1 MMKRE
6 KRTILELCRFADA
19 DPDVLSGL
27 MDGALDYP
35 YILGQ
40 LLYNRMGGAAYY
52 TLKHT
57 GLMPRVNR
65 EFRNTLEAVFE
76 QNVLRTNSYRILLGR
91 MGTMLRDAAFP
102 YALLKGALLASRYP
116 VGLRTSNDLDILVE
130 ARDIPALSSLLREH
144 GFVQGYLRA
153 GEFRPATRRDI
164 ILSRM
169 NRGETVP
176 FVMKAD
182 LPGLPYW
189 EIDVNFS
196 LDYQARET
204 GAVARLLERRQ
215 ARIPAGETPLYTL
228 DPADFLLHLCA
239 HLYKEASIYSWVD
252 MGRDLSLY
260 KFSDLYLLLREDLD
274 EELEL
279 DILERA
285 KACGLEGA
293 CAFSFYHTRELF
305 SLDNPVLDDLLNRL
319 KPWDMDRLGEIVRP
333 EDGRIFRH
341 DMAFEDW
348 LFCSCR
354 KERLYETATATA

>member
-1 MMKRE
+1 MKRE
-6 KRTILELCRFADA
+6 NRTILELCRFADA
-19 DPDVLSGL
+19 DPDILCDL
-27 MDGALDYP
+27 MDGSLDYP

-40 LLYNRMGGAAYY
+40 LLYNRMGGAAYH
-52 TLKHT
+52 TLKNT
-57 GLMPRVNR
+57 GLLPRVNR

-76 QNVLRTNSYRILLGR
+76 QNRLRTNSYRRLLER

-102 YALLKGALLASRYP
+102 YALLKGALLVGRYP

-130 ARDIPALSSLLREH
+130 ARDIPALSALLREH

-153 GEFRPATRRDI
+153 GEFHPATRLEI
-164 ILSRM
+164 ISSRM

-176 FVMKAD
+176 FVQKVD

-189 EIDVNFS
+189 EIDINFS

-204 GAVARLLERRQ
+204 GAVGRLLERRQ
-215 ARIPAGETPLYTL
+215 AQIPVGETPLYTL

-239 HLYKEASIYSWVD
+239 HLYKEASIYNWVE

-260 KFSDLYLLLREDLD
+260 KFSDLYLLLRDDLD
-274 EELEL
+274 AGLAQ
-279 DILERA
+279 DVAARA
-285 KACGLEGA
+285 KACGLTGA
-293 CAFSFYHTRELF
+293 CAYSFYHTRELF
-305 SLDNPVLDDLLNRL
+305 SLRSPALDELLERL

-333 EDGRIFRH
+333 KDGRIFRH